1 MLKHWAFKTLK
12 KKIQSAKSIPVG
24 TDNCV
29 ATTTQTDNSGF
40 SIGDVFPIGAT
51 VQTFTVTDPSGNSAQ
66 CSFTVTVLEYP
77 DQAIVGADISL
88 CDTTSAV
95 ISANEP
101 ITGTGLWTVFS
112 GSGQLNNQFA
122 SVTGVNNLSFGL
134 NEIVWT
140 ISTAACGETSDTIR
154 VNVYQL
160 PLPASVVDTV
170 YACNLQFVQVTGN
183 QPSAGSGLWTDPS
196 GNVTFSDAN
205 SVPTSVFDLQEGW
218 NDIVWTITNG
228 SCPPSSDT
236 VRIYKSEQARILAPD
251 EQPVVLCLDNN
262 TLEVVGNVGA
272 VGVESFWSFVV
283 GEGIFSDPLSP
294 QTSISNIRYGENTLV
309 YRLKKQQCPP
319 TYDTLQIV
327 VNICG
332 EYGVFPNMI
341 TPNGDGQNDVWVL
354 NNIGAIY
361 PDVVVRI
368 FNRWGN
374 QVFESE
380 GYTENWDGTHNG
392 ESLPMGT
399 YYYVI
404 ELNDAASTI
413 YKGHVSIIY

>member
-1 MLKHWAFKTLK
+1 VQAVIVSNCDYLIPDVMQHAAATDNCSPSNLIFTQVPAIGSLSGGPTNVTVTVTDAGGNTASCATQVTPLDLIDPVIVCPGTQIVNNGTACEAILANYISLGAVSDNCFGWTVTQTPVAGAT
-12 KKIQSAKSIPVG
+12 IQSGTNPIELTVTDIGGNTASCSFDLLVFESVVPEIACPASFETCDPLVAYTVPVG

-170 YACNLQFVQVTGN
+170 
-183 QPSAGSGLWTDPS
+183 
-196 GNVTFSDAN
+196 
-205 SVPTSVFDLQEGW
+205 
-218 NDIVWTITNG
+218 
-228 SCPPSSDT
+228 
-236 VRIYKSEQARILAPD
+236 
-251 EQPVVLCLDNN
+251 
-262 TLEVVGNVGA
+262 
-272 VGVESFWSFVV
+272 
-283 GEGIFSDPLSP
+283 
-294 QTSISNIRYGENTLV
+294 
-309 YRLKKQQCPP
+309 
-319 TYDTLQIV
+319 
-327 VNICG
+327 
-332 EYGVFPNMI
+332 
-341 TPNGDGQNDVWVL
+341 
-354 NNIGAIY
+354 
-361 PDVVVRI
+361 
-368 FNRWGN
+368 
-374 QVFESE
+374 
-380 GYTENWDGTHNG
+380 
-392 ESLPMGT
+392 
-399 YYYVI
+399 
-404 ELNDAASTI
+404 
-413 YKGHVSIIY
+413 